1 MPTTTDE
8 ATTMQKLVNTG
19 IKLDA
24 GLHQR
29 LKALGT
35 LKARSPHWL
44 MKAAIEEYVQR
55 EERYEQEK
63 REDLERWERYQL
75 TGRAVSQTQV
85 GAWLN
90 TWGDEATD
98 EAAPPCPM

>member
-1 MPTTTDE
+1 
-8 ATTMQKLVNTG
+8 MQKLVNTG

-29 LKALGT
+29 LKALST
-35 LKARSPHWL
+35 VKARSPHWL